1 MTNTAI
7 QPPGIV
13 EIPGLTQVIVA
24 SGSRHVYIAGQ
35 IPIDAAGELIG
46 AGDLQAQAVASF
58 EHLRTCLDAAGAST
72 ADVVKATFWVVDY
85 GPESLDAIY
94 TAAFQVFGAD
104 VPAATSTLVGVAAL
118 FHPGQL
124 FEVDA
129 IAVLA

>member
-35 IPIDAAGELIG
+35 VPIDPAGELIG
-46 AGDLQAQAVASF
+46 PGDLQAQAVASF
-58 EHLRTCLDAAGAST
+58 EHLRTCLEAAGAT
-72 ADVVKATFWVVDY
+72 AADVVRATFWVVDY

-94 TAAFQVFGAD
+94 TAAFEVFGAD

-118 FHPGQL
+118 FHQGQL

-129 IAVLA
+129 IAVLD

>member
-24 SGSRHVYIAGQ
+24 TGARHVYVAGQ
-35 IPIDAAGELIG
+35 VPIDAAGQLIG
-46 AGDLQAQAVASF
+46 PGDLRAQATACF
-58 EHLRTCLDAAGAST
+58 EHLRTCLDAAGAT
-72 ADVVKATFWVVDY
+72 AADVVKVTFWVVDY

-94 TAAFQVFGAD
+94 TAAFEVFGTD
-104 VPAATSTLVGVAAL
+104 VPASTSTLVGVAAL

-124 FEVDA
+124 FEIDA
-129 IAVLA
+129 IAVLD

>member
-7 QPPGIV
+7 QPPGVV

-24 SGSRHVYIAGQ
+24 TGSRHVYVAGQ
-35 IPIDAAGELIG
+35 IPLDAAGALIG
-46 AGDLQAQAVASF
+46 AGDLRAQATACF
-58 EHLRTCLDAAGAST
+58 EHLRTCLDAAGAT
-72 ADVVKATFWVVDY
+72 PADVVRVTFWVVDY

-94 TAAFQVFGAD
+94 TAAFEVFGAD

-129 IAVLA
+129 VAVLD

>member
-1 MTNTAI
+1 MTNTTI

-24 SGSRHVYIAGQ
+24 TGARHVYIAGQ

-46 AGDLQAQAVASF
+46 AGDLHAQAVASF
-58 EHLRTCLDAAGAST
+58 EHLRTCLDAAGATT
-72 ADVVKATFWVVDY
+72 ADVVRATFWVVDY

-94 TAAFQVFGAD
+94 TAAFEVFGAD

-129 IAVLA
+129 IAVLD

>member
-1 MTNTAI
+1 MTHTTI
-7 QPPGIV
+7 QPPGIL

-35 IPIDAAGELIG
+35 IPLDDTGALVGE
-46 AGDLQAQAVASF
+46 GDLRVQATVAF
-58 EHLRTCLDAAGAST
+58 EHLRTCLDAAGVT
-72 ADVVKATFWVVDY
+72 PADVVRVTFWVVDY
-85 GPESLDAIY
+85 TPESLDAIY

-129 IAVLA
+129 IAVVD

>member
-24 SGSRHVYIAGQ
+24 TGARHVYVAGQ
-35 IPIDAAGELIG
+35 VPIDAAGELIG
-46 AGDLQAQAVASF
+46 AGNLRAQETASF
-58 EHLRTCLDAAGAST
+58 EHLRTCLDAAGATT
-72 ADVVKATFWVVDY
+72 ADVVRATFWVVDY

-94 TAAFQVFGAD
+94 TAAFEVFGAD

-129 IAVLA
+129 IAVLD